1 MRVLVVDD
9 HEVVRRG
16 VRSLIQSHSNY
27 EVCGEA
33 VDGQDAVEKAQELN
47 PDVIVMDVSMPR
59 LNGLEA
65 THLIRAALP
74 DSEILILSQHDSP
87 EMVRQAFKAGARGYV
102 VKSSIARDLLAA
114 LECVGRRQPFFEREM
129 SEQDRNPPVDS
140 KEILQRSAAL
150 EQALRE
156 SEQLYRST
164 FELAALGVAQVSPS
178 GRFLRVND
186 KLAEITG
193 YSKDELLKMT
203 FQEITHPEDLGEDVS
218 QGEQVKSGALD
229 TYSMEKRYIRKD
241 GSVIW
246 VNLTVSG
253 ARNEKGELKH
263 FISVAEDISAR
274 REGEEA
280 RYRLAAIVES
290 SDDAIVSKN
299 LNGIIQSWNAG
310 AQRIF
315 GFSPEEAVGQ
325 SITMI
330 IPPELRDEEKEIIRR
345 LRNGERIEHFETVRV
360 TKSGERLN
368 ISLTVSPVRDSRGRI
383 IGASKIARDV
393 TERKRIEET
402 LRQRESRLRAAFSQT
417 YSFLILLTPD
427 GTIID
432 ANRATIEASGKQRE
446 ELIGHKFWE
455 FWWSALPDEVAI
467 LKNSVAKAAGGEL
480 VREECSFCLPDGTRR
495 FAHRTLN
502 PVVDDAGK
510 LVMIVC
516 TGLDITE
523 QQELRE
529 KLEARVK
536 HRTRELE
543 EKNQELLRQAETVR
557 DLSGRLLRAQD
568 EERRRIARDL
578 HDSSGQILAAVQ
590 MILAPLQEQARN
602 LNGDFASGIRQSI
615 ELVEQLS
622 KELRTVSY
630 LLHPPLLD
638 EAGLPSAL
646 RWYVEGF
653 AQRSKIEVHLEVAP
667 DLGRLPGDMEM
678 TVFRIVQECLTNIH
692 RHSNGKKASIRMLRS
707 DEEICLEIRDN
718 GQGMPVSNMPVSNM
732 PVSDNGRSSARPPRA
747 GVGIQGMRERVNQ
760 LGGRFQIKSAETG
773 TVVTVSFPL
782 SLSVPVSQQAS

>member
-16 VRSLIQSHSNY
+16 VRSLIQNHSNY
-27 EVCGEA
+27 DVCGEA
-33 VDGQDAVEKAQELN
+33 VDGQDAVEKAQQLN

-65 THLIRAALP
+65 THLIRATLP

-114 LECVGRRQPFFEREM
+114 LECVGRRQPFFERAI
-129 SEQDRNPPVDS
+129 SEQDRSTPVDS

-164 FELAALGVAQVSPS
+164 FELAALGVAQVSPG

-203 FQEITHPEDLGEDVS
+203 FQDITHPEDVGQDVS

-229 TYSMEKRYIRKD
+229 TFSMEKRYVRKD
-241 GSVIW
+241 GSIIW

-253 ARNEKGELKH
+253 ARDEGGQFKH

-290 SDDAIVSKN
+290 SEDAIVSKD
-299 LNGIIQSWNAG
+299 LNGIIASWNAG

-315 GFSPEEAVGQ
+315 GFSPEEAVGKP
-325 SITMI
+325 ITII
-330 IPPELRDEEKEIIRR
+330 IPPELRDEEKQIIKR

-393 TERKRIEET
+393 TERKRIERA
-402 LRQRESRLRAAFSQT
+402 LRQRESQLRAAFSQT

-427 GTIID
+427 GTIIE
-432 ANRATIEASGKQRE
+432 ANRAAIEAAGHKRE
-446 ELIGHKFWE
+446 ELIGHKFWD
-455 FWWSALPDEVAI
+455 FWWSALPNEVAI
-467 LKNSVAKAAGGEL
+467 LKNSVAKAARGEV

-495 FAHRTLN
+495 FAHRTLS

-510 LVMIVC
+510 LVMIVA
-516 TGLDITE
+516 TGMDITE

-536 HRTRELE
+536 QRTQELE
-543 EKNQELLRQAETVR
+543 GKNQALLQQAETVR

-590 MILAPLQEQARN
+590 MNLAPLHEQARN
-602 LNGDFASGIRQSI
+602 FNGDFASGIGQSL

-653 AQRSKIEVHLEVAP
+653 AERSKIDVQLEIAP

-692 RHSNGKKASIRMLRS
+692 RHSSGKKANIRMLRS
-707 DEEICLEIRDN
+707 EEEIYLEIQDN
-718 GQGMPVSNMPVSNM
+718 GRGMPVSNMPVSK
-732 PVSDNGRSSARPPRA
+732 NGRSSGRPPRA
-747 GVGIQGMRERVNQ
+747 GVGIRGMRERVNQ
-760 LGGRFQIKSAETG
+760 LGGRFEIKSGETG
-773 TVVTVSFPL
+773 TLVTARFPL
-782 SLSVPVSQQAS
+782 SLPVSPLS

>member
-16 VRSLIQSHSNY
+16 VCALIQSY
-27 EVCGEA
+27 PQYDVCGEA
-33 VDGQDAVEKAQELN
+33 VDGQDAVEKARELD

-65 THLIRAALP
+65 TRLIRSTSP
-74 DSEILILSQHDSP
+74 SSEILILSQHDSP

-102 VKSSIARDLLAA
+102 VKSSIARDLLTA
-114 LECVGRRQPFFEREM
+114 LECVGSHQQFLERALSDE
-129 SEQDRNPPVDS
+129 DRPTHLDA

-164 FELAALGVAQVSPS
+164 FELAALGVAHVSSS

-186 KLAEITG
+186 KLSEITG
-193 YSKDELLKMT
+193 YSKDELLNMT
-203 FQEITHPEDLGEDVS
+203 FQEITHPADLGEDVA
-218 QGEQVKSGALD
+218 QGEKVKSGAID
-229 TYSMEKRYIRKD
+229 TYSMEKRYVRKD

-253 ARNEKGELKH
+253 GRNESGHLKH
-263 FISVAEDISAR
+263 FISVVEDISAR

-280 RYRLAAIVES
+280 RHRLAAIVES
-290 SDDAIVSKN
+290 SDDAIVSKD
-299 LNGIIQSWNAG
+299 LNGIIASWNAG

-315 GFSPEEAVGQ
+315 GYSPEEAIGRP
-325 SITMI
+325 ITLI
-330 IPPELRDEEKEIIRR
+330 IPPELRDEEKQIIRR
-345 LRNGERIEHFETVRV
+345 LRNGERIDHYETVRV
-360 TKSGERLN
+360 TKSGVRLN

-383 IGASKIARDV
+383 IGASKIARDI
-393 TERKRIEET
+393 TEQKRIEEA
-402 LRQRESRLRAAFSQT
+402 LRQRESKLRAAFSQT
-417 YSFLILLTPD
+417 YSFLVLLTPD

-432 ANRATIEASGKQRE
+432 VNRAAIEACGRSRE
-446 ELIGHKFWE
+446 ELIGRKFWE
-455 FWWSALPDEVAI
+455 PWWGPLPDEVAI
-467 LKNSVAKAAGGEL
+467 LKNSVEKAARGEL
-480 VREECSFCLPDGTRR
+480 VREECYFCLPDGTRR
-495 FAHRTLN
+495 FAHRTLS
-502 PVVDDAGK
+502 PVLDDDGK
-510 LVMIVC
+510 LVMLVG

-536 HRTRELE
+536 QRTQELE
-543 EKNQELLRQAETVR
+543 EKNQALLQQAETVR

-578 HDSSGQILAAVQ
+578 HDSSGQILIAVQ
-590 MILAPLQEQARN
+590 MNLAPLQEQAGN
-602 LNGDFASGIRQSI
+602 FNGDFARGIQQSL

-653 AQRSKIEVHLEVAP
+653 SQRSKIDVQLELSE

-692 RHSNGKKASIRMLRS
+692 RHSSGKKAIIRLLRS
-707 DEEICLEIRDN
+707 DEEVSLEIQDN
-718 GQGMPVSNMPVSNM
+718 GRGMPVSN
-732 PVSDNGRSSARPPRA
+732 NGRSPGKTPRT
-747 GVGIQGMRERVNQ
+747 GVGIRGMRERVNQ
-760 LGGRFQIKSAETG
+760 LGGHFEIKSRETG
-773 TVVTVSFPL
+773 TTVTARFPL
-782 SLSVPVSQQAS
+782 AQPVSQQIL

>member
-16 VRSLIQSHSNY
+16 VRALIQSHSNY

-114 LECVGRRQPFFEREM
+114 LKCVGRGQPFFERAL
-129 SEQDRNPPVDS
+129 SEQDRNPPIDS

-156 SEQLYRST
+156 SEQLYGST

-193 YSKDELLKMT
+193 YSKDELLVMT
-203 FQEITHPEDLGEDVS
+203 FQEITHPEDLGEEVS
-218 QGEQVKSGALD
+218 QGEQVKSGALE
-229 TYSMEKRYIRKD
+229 TYSMEKRYVRKD
-241 GSVIW
+241 GSIIW

-280 RYRLAAIVES
+280 RYRPAAIVES

-310 AQRIF
+310 AQRTF
-315 GFSPEEAVGQ
+315 GFTSEEAVGQ

-345 LRNGERIEHFETVRV
+345 LRNGERIEHYETVRM

-368 ISLTVSPVRDSRGRI
+368 ISLTVSPVRDSRGKI

-393 TERKRIEET
+393 TSENALKRHCGSANPGCGPHSVKPIP
-402 LRQRESRLRAAFSQT
+402 FS
-417 YSFLILLTPD
+417 SC
-427 GTIID
+427 
-432 ANRATIEASGKQRE
+432 R
-446 ELIGHKFWE
+446 
-455 FWWSALPDEVAI
+455 
-467 LKNSVAKAAGGEL
+467 
-480 VREECSFCLPDGTRR
+480 
-495 FAHRTLN
+495 HRMEPSST
-502 PVVDDAGK
+502 
-510 LVMIVC
+510 
-516 TGLDITE
+516 
-523 QQELRE
+523 
-529 KLEARVK
+529 
-536 HRTRELE
+536 
-543 EKNQELLRQAETVR
+543 
-557 DLSGRLLRAQD
+557 
-568 EERRRIARDL
+568 RIARADL
-578 HDSSGQILAAVQ
+578 EHAGLEHAW
-590 MILAPLQEQARN
+590 LQEWPIVRETAQSWRRDSGYARK
-602 LNGDFASGIRQSI
+602 G
-615 ELVEQLS
+615 
-622 KELRTVSY
+622 KTV
-630 LLHPPLLD
+630 
-638 EAGLPSAL
+638 G
-646 RWYVEGF
+646 W
-653 AQRSKIEVHLEVAP
+653 
-667 DLGRLPGDMEM
+667 
-678 TVFRIVQECLTNIH
+678 
-692 RHSNGKKASIRMLRS
+692 
-707 DEEICLEIRDN
+707 
-718 GQGMPVSNMPVSNM
+718 
-732 PVSDNGRSSARPPRA
+732 
-747 GVGIQGMRERVNQ
+747 
-760 LGGRFQIKSAETG
+760 
-773 TVVTVSFPL
+773 
-782 SLSVPVSQQAS
+782 